1 MYCNAQHRIDSNN
14 DKRKVIDELEREFN
28 KKAKNNKQALMKIEK
43 SVYYIKNGYT
53 HLFFLEHENYDF
65 NSFHRVVYN
74 EEYKREIHYC
84 YEYGIMMLDTEKKQ
98 FLIFKDE

>member
-14 DKRKVIDELEREFN
+14 DKRKVIDELESEFN
-28 KKAKNNKQALMKIEK
+28 KKAKNNKQILKKNEE

-53 HLFFLEHENYDF
+53 HLIFLEHENYDCS
-65 NSFHRVVYN
+65 SFHRVVYN
-74 EEYKREIHYC
+74 EEYKREINYC

-98 FLIFKDE
+98 FLIFKNE